1 MQLERQLTKEGKPL
15 AGVTGLPV
23 HFSRKC
29 ESLFRRLFLYQRE
42 RFPLLAHAPLI
53 FAFSFS
59 AVSYSSLL
67 RGHNVLPDLISI
79 AVAFLTSFIF
89 FLQLRVA
96 DEFKDHEEDSR
107 YRPYRPVPRGVVTLR
122 ELGLI
127 GLAGAIVQL
136 SIGLW
141 IKPALAVLLVA
152 AWLYLALMSVEFF
165 ARDWLKA
172 RPFTYMWTHMLI
184 MPLVDLHATSCDWL
198 IKGESQPRGLLWFLA
213 ASFANGVVI
222 ETGRKIRAPRDEEEG
237 VQTYTALWGR
247 KRAVTL
253 WLGALVVTTIFA
265 LLAAREIGYILPVCI
280 ILAGLLV
287 AALIVSLQFLT
298 RPVTGRAKAF
308 EALSGAWTLAL
319 YLSLGAGP
327 LIFRNQLAI

>member
-1 MQLERQLTKEGKPL
+1 MQLERQLTKDCKPL
-15 AGVTGLPV
+15 AEVAGLPV
-23 HFSRKC
+23 HFSSKGD
-29 ESLFRRLFLYQRE
+29 SLFRRLFIYQRE

-59 AVSYSSLL
+59 AVSYSSFL
-67 RGHNVLPDLISI
+67 RGHSGPPDFITL

-89 FLQLRVA
+89 FLQLRIA

-107 YRPYRPVPRGVVTLR
+107 YRPYRPVPRGIITLR
-122 ELGLI
+122 ELGLT
-127 GLAGAIVQL
+127 GLVGAIVQL
-136 SIGLW
+136 SAALW
-141 IKPALAVLLVA
+141 LNPALVVLLLA

-184 MPLVDLHATSCDWL
+184 MPLVDLYATSCDWL
-198 IKGESQPRGLLWFLA
+198 VKGESQPRGLVWFLA

-222 ETGRKIRAPRDEEEG
+222 ETGRKIRAPQDEEEG

-247 KRAVTL
+247 KRTVAV
-253 WLGALVVTTIFA
+253 WLGSLIVTAIFA
-265 LLAAREIGYILPVCI
+265 LLAAREIDYTLPVCI
-280 ILAGLLV
+280 ILAGLFI
-287 AALIVSLQFLT
+287 AASIVSLQFLT
-298 RPVTGRAKAF
+298 RPVTARAKAF

-327 LIFRNQLAI
+327 LIFRNQLSI